1 MFAWSLF
8 VGSFLDKFAGGS
20 MILLV
25 NCILGDMI
33 FIGMYFFNIHF
44 YSLGKLT
51 YAVFYFCNFSNL

>member
-51 YAVFYFCNFSNL
+51 